1 MPVLPSLLPTFL
13 PSFLTYEPKYIID
26 VYTIVF
32 AVVFWH
38 VGCGNCQATTT
49 AMVNKVLHL
58 NFINYCFFIKYEHII
73 GNVSDDINTSK
84 CHCKLCTLLIGL
96 IYTDEPVTRVFT
108 LDNRIEMGISIF
120 DTAIP
125 LPEIIV
131 SLAWYHNGT
140 EVTSDG
146 RISINNN
153 GTSLIISN
161 TVEFDAGMY
170 EVKIN
175 STNLNGGEN
184 CDKNIIPMLA
194 NLAIFAPVKFTLQ
207 ESNLST
213 QNSEDFLLDYHLPAY
228 QDASLKDF
236 YIENILMLNVLAVF
250 GDEIEI
256 FNYLYKDGVYISD
269 IMAFHSNI
277 SYGNDVTMQSLRIT
291 YNNTD
296 DITGHYSHLAFI
308 DISNSNSNFCSDWLN
323 SLLNICINNYYF
335 HCYYFYEYFPL
346 FTLHWNIRSYGKL
359 TLLLY
364 IAFSLSLFH
373 L

>member
-1 MPVLPSLLPTFL
+1 MWDVAIAKQPRLLWLIKSSILISL
-13 PSFLTYEPKYIID
+13 
-26 VYTIVF
+26 IV
-32 AVVFWH
+32 V
-38 VGCGNCQATTT
+38 
-49 AMVNKVLHL
+49 
-58 NFINYCFFIKYEHII
+58 FFIKYEHII

-108 LDNRIEMGISIF
+108 LDDRIEMGISIF

-140 EVTSDG
+140 EVASDG

-194 NLAIFAPVKFTLQ
+194 NLAIFTPVIFTLQ
-207 ESNLST
+207 GSNLST

-228 QDASLKDF
+228 QEASLKDF

-250 GDEIEI
+250 GEEIEI
-256 FNYLYKDGVYISD
+256 FNYLYKDGVNISD

-277 SYGNDVTMQSLRIT
+277 SYGNDVIKQSLRIT

-308 DISNSNSNFCSDWLN
+308 KIWNLNSNFCFDWLN
-323 SLLNICINNYYF
+323 SLLDINCCYYYYNSCNCNYNHYS
-335 HCYYFYEYFPL
+335 CYCFEYYNYFYEYFPL

-364 IAFSLSLFH
+364 IAFFLSL
-373 L
+373 